1 MNLNRRQF
9 IGGLLASAAVQT
21 WPFRVFSFPKN
32 IVVSQ
37 IGGWVSYRFSHTVC
51 PAPDRLRLRYIDIID
66 PTDLR
71 PKFFRNVYLDKIEA
85 EPFDSAP
92 IDIPCTFTSV
102 GRPR

>member
-1 MNLNRRQF
+1 MRLNRRQF

-32 IVVSQ
+32 IVVPQ
-37 IGGWVSYRFSHTVC
+37 IGGWVSYRFRYIVC

-71 PKFFRNVYLDKIEA
+71 PKFFRNVYHKIEA

-92 IDIPCTFTSV
+92 IDIPSAFTSV